1 MQIPKRNLGMFLY
14 ARLVLDYIS
23 ANLFYSGDEL
33 KDAIDQLPETLA
45 ELFVYSAFILPSHKE
60 PNNAPSYHKLLAQIL
75 ARLNELSHDRVRC
88 IFSWIAFAKRPLKNF
103 EFLSAL
109 SFTSGNPTLSKLVP
123 RYAVEDICSPL
134 IEERRDT
141 SLAFIHISVKQ

>member
-1 MQIPKRNLGMFLY
+1 MFLY

-33 KDAIDQLPETLA
+33 KDAINQLPETLA
-45 ELFVYSAFILPSHKE
+45 ELSVYSPLFAIRKEADQIL
-60 PNNAPSYHKLLAQIL
+60 SYHKLLAQIL
-75 ARLNELSHDRVRC
+75 ARLSEQSQDRVRC
-88 IFSWIAFAKRPLKNF
+88 IFSWIAFAKRPLKKL

-109 SFTSGNPTLSKLVP
+109 SFTSGNPKLTKLVP
-123 RYAVEDICSPL
+123 RYIVEDICSPL

-141 SLAFIHISVKQ
+141 SLAFIHVSVKQ